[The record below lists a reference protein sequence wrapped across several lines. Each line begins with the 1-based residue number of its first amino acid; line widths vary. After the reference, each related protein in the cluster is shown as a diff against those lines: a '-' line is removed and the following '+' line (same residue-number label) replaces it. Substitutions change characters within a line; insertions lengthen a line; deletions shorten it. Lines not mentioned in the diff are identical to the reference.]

1 MNSRVNKNENVKKIK
16 AVTRRSL
23 DGKTVDIF
31 EAVDDKFVDEKI
43 FNDVTKTK
51 WAEAT
56 DTCQISD
63 VKHGYSNNDDFL
75 NL

>member
-1 MNSRVNKNENVKKIK
+1 MNESTVKTKIIVQIIYTIR
-16 AVTRRSL
+16 ASL
-23 DGKTVDIF
+23 DGETIDIF

-43 FNDVTKTK
+43 FNVAKTK

-63 VKHGYSNNDDFL
+63 VKHGL
-75 NL
+75 